1 MKILN
6 FNIQN
11 IKKESFYYFEKKIR
25 KIEIL
30 NKKNND
36 RFSNFFFLKLF
47 EFIRRLKNRYYRL
60 KSDKIKQSYQETKFS
75 GLTIEEFELYT
86 SKICDVLKIKYKD
99 ILVKEIYP
107 GCYCIEKK
115 IYFKN

>member
-1 MKILN
+1 MIIMLCIIQARMSSKRLKGKVLMELNDEPILGL
-6 FNIQN
+6 I
-11 IKKESFYYFEKKIR
+11 
-25 KIEIL
+25 
-30 NKKNND
+30 
-36 RFSNFFFLKLF
+36 
-47 EFIRRLKNRYYRL
+47 IRRLKNRYYRL